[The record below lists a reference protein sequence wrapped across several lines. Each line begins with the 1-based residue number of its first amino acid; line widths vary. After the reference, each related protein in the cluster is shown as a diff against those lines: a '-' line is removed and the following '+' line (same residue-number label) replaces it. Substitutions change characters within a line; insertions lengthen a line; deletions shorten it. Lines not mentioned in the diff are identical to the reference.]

1 MTNILRTSLG
11 RTIDEAEEVEVDMG
25 GNSASRAISSSR
37 PRIEDVTLRLM
48 GREMRSQR
56 LSIGRSPLSSTSV
69 EKVVSKKGSLVL
81 DNDLPLDGCE

>member
-1 MTNILRTSLG
+1 MANILRTSLG

-56 LSIGRSPLSSTSV
+56 LSIGRSLLSSTSV